1 METQEYNGWTN
12 RETWATMLHIDNDEG
27 LLLPLLDVTQNH
39 ENVRDLATEIEAFI
53 TEDVLNFDN
62 VSTNKNAF
70 IMLTDIGSL
79 YRVNWQEIA
88 ESLFDNVKERVS
100 A

>member
-1 METQEYNGWTN
+1 
-12 RETWATMLHIDNDEG
+12 
-27 LLLPLLDVTQNH
+27 
-39 ENVRDLATEIEAFI
+39 
-53 TEDVLNFDN
+53 
-62 VSTNKNAF
+62 
-70 IMLTDIGSL
+70 MLTDIGSL